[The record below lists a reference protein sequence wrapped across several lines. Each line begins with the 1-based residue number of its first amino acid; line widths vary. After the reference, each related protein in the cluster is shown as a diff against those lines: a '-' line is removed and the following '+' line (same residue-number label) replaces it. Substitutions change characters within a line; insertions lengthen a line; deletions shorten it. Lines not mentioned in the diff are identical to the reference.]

1 MYRNIINELAVWYEE
16 PRKRILYV
24 KGALGVGKTWTV
36 TDFATGF
43 FDGYKII
50 DLSSDEAFISI
61 LYNTSDVESSVEA
74 LDTLLS
80 EQFGEIDYTK
90 NMLIFDEVQNI
101 PDIDRFFYEYG
112 KKHRDYVIC
121 LIASSMRIT
130 EFEYHHKDVFNI
142 IRMRPMTFDEFLIAN
157 KANSLIA
164 AIENA
169 TNNPLNPVEETMAKN
184 MLRDYMIVGG
194 MPGVVYNYIKNKNL
208 EVVRNMQLELIN
220 NYQKLIKASFSAAMS
235 QRCRRILR
243 SIPFQ
248 LAHDNKKF
256 MYRFVEDNARSREY
270 SEATQNLCDLGLSR
284 KLPRLSRCI
293 PPLESHV
300 DHKSFELFMLDHGL
314 LRAQFNLPADETLT
328 LEEIFTEEN
337 GAVAEQYIF
346 QELSSKVG
354 FLYYWISK
362 ATARVPFVYEGEE
375 AAIPVDVRFTA
386 NKKAQNIKTFKAQN
400 KNTDISVKISLD
412 PVSFE
417 SGVLTI
423 PAYGLWNM

>member
-1 MYRNIINELAVWYEE
+1 MYRNIINELAIWYEE

-43 FDGYKII
+43 FDGYKIV
-50 DLSSDEAFISI
+50 DLSTDTAFTNILCSD
-61 LYNTSDVESSVEA
+61 SDTA
-74 LDTLLS
+74 TAIDDLDFML
-80 EQFGEIDYTK
+80 EQHFGEVDYTRH
-90 NMLIFDEVQNI
+90 MLIFDEVQNI
-101 PDIDRFFYEYG
+101 PDVDRFFYEYA

-157 KANSLIA
+157 KANSIIS
-164 AIENA
+164 AIERA
-169 TNNPLNPVEETMAKN
+169 TNTPLNPVEEETAKS
-184 MLRDYMIVGG
+184 MLRDFMIVGG
-194 MPGVVYNYIKNKNL
+194 MPGIVQNFIKNKDF
-208 EVVRNMQLELIN
+208 EIVRSMQLELIN
-220 NYQKLIKASFSAAMS
+220 SYQKLIKSSFSSAMS
-235 QRCRRILR
+235 QRCRRIWR

-256 MYRFVEDNARSREY
+256 MYRFVEENARSREY

-284 KLPRLSRCI
+284 KLPRLSRSI
-293 PPLESHV
+293 PPLENHV

-314 LRAQFNLPADETLT
+314 LRAQFNLPAEDSLT

-375 AAIPVDVRFTA
+375 AAIPVDVRFTT
-386 NKKAQNIKTFKAQN
+386 NRKAQNIKTFKAQN
-400 KNTDISVKISLD
+400 KNIDISVKISLE
-412 PVSFE
+412 PVSFT
-417 SGVLTI
+417 SGILTI

>member
-61 LYNTSDVESSVEA
+61 LYNTSDIAASIEA
-74 LDTLLS
+74 LDALLA
-80 EQFGEIDYTK
+80 EQFGEVDYTK

-130 EFEYHHKDVFNI
+130 EFDYHHKDVFNI

-208 EVVRNMQLELIN
+208 EVVRNM
-220 NYQKLIKASFSAAMS
+220 
-235 QRCRRILR
+235 
-243 SIPFQ
+243 
-248 LAHDNKKF
+248 
-256 MYRFVEDNARSREY
+256 
-270 SEATQNLCDLGLSR
+270 
-284 KLPRLSRCI
+284 
-293 PPLESHV
+293 
-300 DHKSFELFMLDHGL
+300 
-314 LRAQFNLPADETLT
+314 
-328 LEEIFTEEN
+328 
-337 GAVAEQYIF
+337 
-346 QELSSKVG
+346 
-354 FLYYWISK
+354 
-362 ATARVPFVYEGEE
+362 
-375 AAIPVDVRFTA
+375 
-386 NKKAQNIKTFKAQN
+386 
-400 KNTDISVKISLD
+400 
-412 PVSFE
+412 
-417 SGVLTI
+417 
-423 PAYGLWNM
+423 